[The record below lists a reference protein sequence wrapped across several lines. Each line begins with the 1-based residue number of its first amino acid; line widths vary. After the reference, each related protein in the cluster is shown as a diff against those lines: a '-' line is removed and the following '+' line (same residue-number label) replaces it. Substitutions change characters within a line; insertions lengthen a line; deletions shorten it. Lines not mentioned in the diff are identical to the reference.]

1 MAKILLL
8 GSSYST
14 GSYVLDN
21 DGIEHWK
28 SHVSYYDVLGEE
40 HEVDVYCGPNFGYM
54 NYVDILCNHIPVIPH
69 YDLVIIQ
76 ECLEPKIQ
84 FHTPNQVW
92 FTRKRGSVT
101 KNYLSHKS
109 IIFSNAVDLS
119 EIFPSEHGIAY
130 NSDFIAWKDKIV
142 KNGQQSMLSQS
153 ACLMLNT
160 TLQMAGVP
168 GYILCMGTEWNHGDK
183 DQLSKWNIH
192 NKYLEMPTF
201 AQFGYDIFKKDPTY
215 VNFRPCGKLM
225 AHYTKAGN
233 YEIGKVLLDEIRQI
247 LNKEEK

>member
-40 HEVDVYCGPNFGYM
+40 HEVDVWCGANFGYM
-54 NYVDILCNHIPVIPH
+54 NYVDILSNRVGAIPP

-84 FHTPNQVW
+84 FHEPDQVW
-92 FTRKRGSVT
+92 LSRKRGSVT

-109 IIFSNAVDLS
+109 IVFSNAVDLS
-119 EIFPSEHGIAY
+119 EIMPSDHNIAY
-130 NSDFIAWKDKIV
+130 NSDFITWKDKIV
-142 KNGQQSMLSQS
+142 QGGQSSMIPQSS
-153 ACLMLNT
+153 CLMLNT
-160 TLQMAGVP
+160 TLQQAGVP
-168 GYILCMGTEWNHGDK
+168 GYILCMGTEWEHGDK
-183 DQLSKWNIH
+183 DQLSKWNFH

-215 VNFRPCGKLM
+215 VNFRPGGQKM

-233 YEIGKVLLDEIRQI
+233 YEIGQVLLNEIRQI
-247 LNKEEK
+247 LDSKEK